1 MARMNSGS
9 LFYLAAPDRLELR
22 KGGGCLSLFGLPFL
36 MAGLFVMFLGLAVI
50 PLSRGAL
57 TPWWSTLI
65 MAVVGMVFA
74 AVGGGLVLGRGWI
87 TIDSTQQKIWV
98 SWGLLRP
105 MRTTIYQIADYR
117 SVIIGYKPGDSDTSE
132 SYPMSLGSINPG
144 RDLPLCEVSKYEE
157 AVAQGKLLMEFL
169 RFPLEDTSSD
179 HILETTVKDTGILL
193 PEERE
198 TEPVP
203 LPENSAVVIRELGRK
218 LEIHIP
224 ANMPPGTG
232 WFQFIIPLVMLLVFG
247 RFFIRFFDST
257 HTPWF
262 VQMFFSAF
270 FFLFFIVIPLIVVI
284 FKRSR
289 ATRQNITVS
298 VDSEGF
304 VLDNG
309 GNRPNSQKFIP
320 MDRVMALDYNTAE
333 SAYNSLRRSRNMQT
347 GRANIPVNPPSGRLM
362 AYMIRFHRSKGVI
375 LKTLDGIF
383 YIGAGL
389 SDAEV
394 QYIFDRI
401 SAHLDRGRKER
412 ELAERSENI

>member
-87 TIDSTQQKIWV
+87 TIDSSQQKIWV

-105 MRTTIYQIADYR
+105 MRTTIYQIAEFR
-117 SVIIGYKPGDSDTSE
+117 SVIIGYKAGDSDTSE
-132 SYPMSLGSINPG
+132 SYPISLSSINAG
-144 RDLPLCEVSKYEE
+144 KDLPLCEVSKYED

-179 HILETTVKDTGILL
+179 HILETTVKGTGILL
-193 PEERE
+193 PEDEDSDDIPRPANLTADVRE
-198 TEPVP
+198 VG
-203 LPENSAVVIRELGRK
+203 AK

-224 ANMPPGTG
+224 GTRPPGTG
-232 WFQFIIPLVMLLVFG
+232 WFQFIIPLVMFFVFG
-247 RFFIRFFDST
+247 RFFIRFFDNT

-262 VQMFFSAF
+262 VQMFFAGF
-270 FFLFFIVIPLIVVI
+270 FFLFFIVIPLFVVL

-289 ATRQNITVS
+289 ATLKGLSVS
-298 VDSEGF
+298 VDASGI

-309 GNRPNSQKFIP
+309 GNKPNSQKFIP
-320 MDRVMALDYNTAE
+320 KERIIALDYNTAE
-333 SAYNSLRRSRNMQT
+333 SAYNSIRRSRDMQT
-347 GRANIPVNPPSGRLM
+347 GRANIPATPPSSRM
-362 AYMIRFHRSKGVI
+362 MDYMMRFHRSKGVI
-375 LKTLDGIF
+375 LKSMDGIF

-394 QYIFDRI
+394 YYLFSRI
-401 SAHLDRGRKER
+401 SWYLDR
-412 ELAERSENI
+412 RSHAPVQVEQTDNY